1 VRAKAIGSLL
11 GAATVA
17 ASLVPGAAGATAPG
31 EHPASRE
38 AKPEVVESFKAP
50 GTNGFTLNVTLL
62 EGKRLIVAAKARA
75 GRQGIKEA
83 LYTLAAPQSPGSDD
97 IKARIGGLGKIDVH
111 FVAESTKKAQ
121 PRLPGC
127 TGGETITVTGHFV
140 GQISFRGE
148 QGFTRVG
155 ATRAVGSVTNE
166 TAPKCKN
173 LPTAPPSE
181 AGAEKNAA
189 EAIAEAE
196 GKEVDLNVIS
206 DGGKVRLGAS
216 RAEID
221 EKGKSRTFAN
231 FTVAAG
237 RNRGKVQEISLVLLF
252 LQKGP
257 TFLSPEPSFPT
268 RAATISPPAPFSGTG
283 TFARE
288 PGKSASWS
296 GDLEVELPGFGDVP
310 LTGEGS
316 KASMCQGPA
325 CHDGL

>member
-17 ASLVPGAAGATAPG
+17 ALLMPAAAGATAPR
-31 EHPASRE
+31 EHPARRG
-38 AKPEVVESFKAP
+38 AKTEVIESFKAP

-62 EGKRLIVAAKARA
+62 EGKRLFVAAEARA
-75 GRQGIKEA
+75 GRQGSKEV
-83 LYTLAAPQSPGSDD
+83 LYTLAAPQSAGSDD

-111 FVAESTKKAQ
+111 FVAESTKKAN
-121 PRLPGC
+121 PKVPGC
-127 TGGETITVTGHFV
+127 TGGESVTETGHFV

-155 ATRAVGSVTNE
+155 ATRAAGSVIKE

-173 LPTAPPSE
+173 LPTSPREE
-181 AGAEKNAA
+181 AGAEKKGS

-196 GKEVDLNVIS
+196 GKEVDLNVVT
-206 DGGKVRLGAS
+206 DHGKVRLGAT
-216 RAEID
+216 RTEID
-221 EKGKSRTFAN
+221 AKGKTRTFAN
-231 FTVAAG
+231 FTAVAG
-237 RNRGKVQEISLVLLF
+237 RNRGKVQEVSLVLLL

-283 TFARE
+283 TFTRE
-288 PGKSASWS
+288 AGKSASWT
-296 GDLEVELPGFGDVP
+296 GDLKVELPGFGDVP
-310 LTGEGS
+310 LAAGGS
-316 KASMCQGPA
+316 TASMCQGPG
-325 CHDGL
+325 CGGF